1 MLVCYDILQYIAAY
15 YIIKYNI
22 SQCSPEDY
30 TVYDNTLCKN
40 LFEYIKEFWNI
51 LEYTIEYYTVLK
63 HVIVYDNI
71 TVYYGVLW

>member
-15 YIIKYNI
+15 YIRKCNI

-40 LFEYIKEFWNI
+40 LFEYIKDFWNI
-51 LEYTIEYYTVLK
+51 LEYTIEYYHVLK

-71 TVYYGVLW
+71 TVYYGRLI